1 MEHFIFENLS
11 TYGPIAVF
19 LLLMLSGFGI
29 ALGEEMVTLP
39 AGMLIGTGRMDFW
52 VTAACAYVGIVSADF
67 LWFALCRYYGTPLL
81 HKRWFK
87 RLVHPR
93 RLLEGKHQLERRG
106 AWLIVMARF
115 IPSSRTSA
123 ITVAGTLQM
132 PFWKFA
138 LATASCVLITVP
150 LQLGLGYLVGK
161 GLGTESMA
169 DLLLKML
176 GLIILVVAV
185 SVGIAW
191 WTGYRATRRRLPRA
205 KASWLR
211 RFRPR
216 VRRKATMAV
225 VRNDSTGQDDA
236 AARAEPEA
244 ASSPAQSR
252 RPGAASP
259 VVDPEQEEAAVRD

>member
-39 AGMLIGTGRMDFW
+39 AGMLIAADQMDFA
-52 VTAACAYVGIVSADF
+52 VTALSAYVAIVSADL
-67 LWFALCRYYGTPLL
+67 LWFAICRHYGTPLL
-81 HKRWFK
+81 HKPWFK

-115 IPSSRTSA
+115 IPSGRTSA
-123 ITVAGTLQM
+123 IAVAGTLHM

-138 LATASCVLITVP
+138 IATAGCVLVTVP
-150 LQLGLGYLVGK
+150 LQLTLGYLIGR

-176 GLIILVVAV
+176 GLVVLLVALVIV
-185 SVGIAW
+185 ITW
-191 WTGYRATRRRLPRA
+191 WTTHRRQHRRLPRA
-205 KASWLR
+205 KAAWLR

-216 VRRKATMAV
+216 RRRTRATASAGNRV
-225 VRNDSTGQDDA
+225 A
-236 AARAEPEA
+236 APEGLA
-244 ASSPAQSR
+244 DPPA
-252 RPGAASP
+252 PPPA
-259 VVDPEQEEAAVRD
+259 